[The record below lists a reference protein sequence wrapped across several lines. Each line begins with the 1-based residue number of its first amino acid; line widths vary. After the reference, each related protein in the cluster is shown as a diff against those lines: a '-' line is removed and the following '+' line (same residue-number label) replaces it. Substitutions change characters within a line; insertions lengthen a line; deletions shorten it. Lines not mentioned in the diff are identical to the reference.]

1 MNAFLSIL
9 SAIPGIIAAIKA
21 IEAAVPTPGKG
32 QAKLDA
38 VLSLVQAADANL
50 QQYAPQLPSVVSTL
64 VGLFNKTGTFTK

>member
-21 IEAAVPTPGKG
+21 VEAAVPNPGQG

-64 VGLFNKTGTFTK
+64 VGLFNKTGVFSK

>member
-21 IEAAVPTPGKG
+21 IEAAVPTPGQG